1 MKRVTTQAATQVT
14 KWLYGLPL
22 LLTSPLLFADAAT
35 GEGSSINLRRGATDI
50 SGQVYDL
57 HMLMFFICIAIAVA
71 VFGVMFASM
80 YLHRKSRGAKPA
92 HFHENVKVEIAWT
105 VVPFIILI
113 LMAIPAAKTLIAM
126 EDTSEPDLTVVV
138 TGSQWKWHYRYMDR
152 DVEFYSLMATQ
163 REQIENKFE
172 KGANYLLEVD
182 RPLVIPT
189 GQKVRFLITSDDV
202 IHSWWVPDFAVKKDA
217 NPGFINESW
226 AKVNEPGVYRGQCA
240 ELCGKDHGFMPV
252 VVIAK
257 EPAEFDA
264 WINEQEEAA
273 RQAKEE
279 EQRLLSMNMSMDE
292 LMDEGKRVYN
302 ATCAA
307 CHMPSGEGLPGVFPA
322 LKGSEM
328 VLEDQTAHID
338 IVLNGKTGTAMQ
350 AFGKMLSLKDIA
362 AVVTYERNA
371 WGNNTGDMVQAKD
384 VNAVVNGN

>member
-1 MKRVTTQAATQVT
+1 M
-14 KWLYGLPL
+14 
-22 LLTSPLLFADAAT
+22 S
-35 GEGSSINLRRGATDI
+35 ENSSLNLRYGATDI

-57 HMLMFFICIAIAVA
+57 HMLMFFICVAIAVV

-92 HFHENVKVEIAWT
+92 NFHENVKVEIAWT
-105 VVPFIILI
+105 IVPFLILI
-113 LMAIPAAKTLIAM
+113 FMAVPAAKTLIAM
-126 EDTSEPDLTVVV
+126 EDTSEADLTVVV
-138 TGSQWKWHYRYMDR
+138 TGSQWKWHYKYQDR
-152 DVEFYSLMATQ
+152 DVEFYSLLATQ
-163 REQIENKFE
+163 REQIENKFD
-172 KGANYLLEVD
+172 KGKNYLLEVD

-189 GQKVRFLITSDDV
+189 GKKVRFLITSDDV

-226 AKVNEPGVYRGQCA
+226 AKVNEPGIYRGQCA
-240 ELCGKDHGFMPV
+240 ELCGKDHGYMPV

-257 EPAEFDA
+257 PPEEFDA
-264 WINEQEEAA
+264 WMAEQEAMA
-273 RQAKEE
+273 IRAKEE

-292 LMDEGKRVYN
+292 LMREGERVYN

-307 CHMPSGEGLPGVFPA
+307 CHMPNGEGLPGVFPA
-322 LKGSEM
+322 LKGSKM
-328 VLEDQTAHID
+328 ALEDQEGHIN
-338 IVLNGKTGTAMQ
+338 IVLHGKAGTAMQ

-384 VNAVVNGN
+384 VNDVANGN